1 VSTEATAPGLDAD
14 TALEP
19 AGEGRWRGEI
29 SRRWWIQEGPYGGYI
44 SAFLVGALMLAVD
57 DAARAP
63 RSLTVHFIAPPAA
76 GPVEIAAT
84 VERTGR
90 SATAVSLRMEQDG
103 VPVALALGAAGVWRE
118 GEPEW
123 SHSTAPDV
131 PGPLEA
137 PEIPRVEGMPEF
149 MRRYDVRWVAGGGP
163 GNPGGRARNLA
174 WARLRPAAPLDHLA
188 VTSLADTLMPAAFSL
203 LGRFVIVPTLDLTI
217 HFRSPLPPDG
227 AGEWALVGFESR
239 LSAGGTWEEDG
250 EVWSQDG
257 RLLAQSRQLAMI
269 REPRPS

>member
-1 VSTEATAPGLDAD
+1 MSAEAPGLDAD

-19 AGEGRWRGEI
+19 LGDGRWRGTI
-29 SRRWWIQEGPYGGYI
+29 SKRWWILQGPYGGYI
-44 SAFLVGALMLAVD
+44 SALLVRALIEAVD

-63 RSLTVHFIAPPAA
+63 RSFTVHFLAPPAA

-103 VPVALALGAAGVWRE
+103 TTVALALASCGAWRE

-123 SHSTAPDV
+123 TEAAMPEVAAPLDCPEV
-131 PGPLEA
+131 P
-137 PEIPRVEGMPEF
+137 VVDGMPEF
-149 MRRYDVRWVAGGGP
+149 MRRYDIRWVAGGGP
-163 GNPGGRARNLA
+163 ERAGNHPRNMA

-188 VTSLADTLMPAAFSL
+188 VTSLSDTLVPAAFSL
-203 LGRFVIVPTLDLTI
+203 LGRFVVVPTLDLTI
-217 HFRSPLPPDG
+217 HFRTPLPP
-227 AGEWALVGFESR
+227 AGEWALVAFSSC
-239 LSAGGTWEEDG
+239 LAAGGTWEEDG

-257 RLLAQSRQLAMI
+257 RLLAQSRQLALI
-269 REPRPS
+269 REPR

>member
-1 VSTEATAPGLDAD
+1 MTAGATAPGLDAD

-19 AGEGRWRGEI
+19 AGDGRWRGTI
-29 SRRWWIQEGPYGGYI
+29 SKRWWIQQGPYGGYV
-44 SAFLVGALMLAVD
+44 SAFLTRALMLAVD
-57 DAARAP
+57 DDRRPP
-63 RSLTVHFIAPPAA
+63 RSLSVHFLEPPAA
-76 GPVEIAAT
+76 GPVEIAAS

-103 VPVALALGAAGVWRE
+103 RPVALALGAAGAWRD

-123 SHSTAPDV
+123 MDVDPPDV
-131 PGPLEA
+131 RGPLES
-137 PEIPRVEGMPEF
+137 PEIPKAAGMPPF
-149 MRRYDVRWVAGGGP
+149 MERYDVRWVAGGGP
-163 GNPGGRARNLA
+163 ENPGSHARNMA
-174 WARLRPAAPLDHLA
+174 WVRLSPAAPLDHLA
-188 VTSLADTLMPAAFSL
+188 VTSLSDTIVPAAFSL

-217 HFRSPLPPDG
+217 HFRSPLPVP
-227 AGEWALVGFESR
+227 GEWALVAFSSR
-239 LSAGGTWEEDG
+239 MSAGGTWEEDG